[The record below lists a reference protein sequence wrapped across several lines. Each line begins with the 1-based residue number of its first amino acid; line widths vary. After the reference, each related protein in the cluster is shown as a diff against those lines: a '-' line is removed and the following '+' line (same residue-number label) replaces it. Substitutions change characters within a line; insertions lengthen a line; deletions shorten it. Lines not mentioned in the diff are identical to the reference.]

1 MKTLLSRQIT
11 LRILLFIAV
20 VSVSVYFL
28 PRTGEN
34 HYTFEEGRPWS
45 YALLTA
51 PFDIPIHLD
60 SMSAARVKD
69 SIDRN
74 FEPVFTRD
82 LTAEKTI
89 ISDYT
94 TRLNA
99 ATDLNITP
107 AQRNQII
114 KEIRKVYEN
123 GIVDRETYAKI
134 SSGQLPAVRFIHDN
148 VAISLPT
155 SNYLSA
161 FRAYEHLDSVLK
173 DRDVRQAISATQ
185 LSQTL
190 HPNILVDSVTS
201 RRLLDEAYQKAMA
214 PVGVIQ
220 QGERIIDKGDIV
232 TSRLATVLRTYEQ
245 IANERGS
252 GTISQHYYP
261 LAGQILYMLIL
272 YAALYGYLYI
282 FRRDYFEDDRTVT
295 FVMSLIGIFTL
306 FAFAMDAG
314 FHMGFYLTPFTMVPI
329 LVLIFLDSR
338 TAYFCHIIQV
348 LICAIVSSF
357 ALEFVFI
364 QFIAGVV
371 AIDSLKDLSRRSQLI
386 RTAAL
391 IFLAY
396 TLSYIAIEIMQSGSL
411 AKSEGRVFGCFAIN
425 AILISFS
432 YVLMF
437 LLERIYGFT
446 SRVTLVELSDINN
459 PLLRELSEECPGTFN
474 HSMAVSNLASAAAAK
489 IGANVQLVRTGA
501 LYHDIGKIKNPAFYT
516 ENQHGVNPH
525 DALDPIQSARIV
537 TGHVSEGLA
546 LAEKAKLP
554 KMIRRFITEHHGAGK
569 ARYFY
574 TTYCN
579 AHPDEAVDPAMFSYP
594 GPNPQSKETSL
605 IMMADSV
612 EAASRSMTDHSPEAI
627 SALVNK
633 IIDSQIAEGLHNE
646 SPISFRDV
654 RTIKDVFAQRLR
666 TMYHSRISYPEM
678 KKSPAASA
686 QAPAVLPPAE
696 DSSEGAKDESTKEST
711 KV

>member
-1 MKTLLSRQIT
+1 MKSMPSRQLS

-20 VSVSVYFL
+20 VSVTVYFL
-28 PRTGEN
+28 PRSAEN

-60 SMSAARVKD
+60 SLSAAKVKD
-69 SIDRN
+69 SIDTH

-99 ATDLNITP
+99 TKDLDITP

-123 GIVDRETYAKI
+123 GIVDRDTYAKI
-134 SSGQLPAVRFIHDN
+134 SSGKLPTVRFIHDN
-148 VAISLPT
+148 VAISIPT
-155 SNYLSA
+155 ANYLSA

-173 DRDVRQAISATQ
+173 DPNVRQAISATK
-185 LSQTL
+185 LSQVL
-190 HPNILVDSVTS
+190 HPNILVDTVTS
-201 RRLLDEAYQKAMA
+201 RRLLNESYQKAMA

-232 TSRLATVLRTYEQ
+232 TSRLATVLHTYEK
-245 IANERGS
+245 IANERGNS
-252 GTISQHYYP
+252 AISQHYYP
-261 LAGQILYMLIL
+261 IAGQTLYMLIL
-272 YAALYGYLYI
+272 YGMLFAYLYI
-282 FRRDYFEDDRTVT
+282 FRRDYFEDDRTVVFIVT
-295 FVMSLIGIFTL
+295 LIGLFTL
-306 FAFAMDAG
+306 FAFAMQAG
-314 FHMGFYLTPFTMVPI
+314 FSTGFYITPFTIVPI

-338 TAYFCHIIQV
+338 TAYFCHVILV
-348 LICAIVSSF
+348 LICSIVASF
-357 ALEFVFI
+357 ALEFIFM

-396 TLSYIAIEIMQSGSL
+396 TLSYVAIEVMQAGSL
-411 AKSEGRVFGCFAIN
+411 ARTEGRIFGCFAIN

-437 LLERIYGFT
+437 LLERVYGFT

-474 HSMAVSNLASAAAAK
+474 HSMAVSNLASAAASR

-537 TGHVSEGLA
+537 TGHVNEGLA

-554 KMIRRFITEHHGAGK
+554 KVIRNFISEHHGAGK

-579 AHPDEAVDPAMFSYP
+579 AHPDEEVDPANFTYP

-605 IMMADSV
+605 LMMADSV

-654 RTIKDVFAQRLR
+654 STIKEVFAQRLR
-666 TMYHSRISYPEM
+666 TMYHSRISYPEL
-678 KKSPAASA
+678 KKPESAS
-686 QAPAVLPPAE
+686 
-696 DSSEGAKDESTKEST
+696 
-711 KV
+711 

>member
-1 MKTLLSRQIT
+1 MPSRQLS
-11 LRILLFIAV
+11 LRILLFLIV
-20 VSVSVYFL
+20 VSVTVYFL
-28 PRTGEN
+28 PRSAEN

-60 SMSAARVKD
+60 SLSAAKVKD
-69 SIDRN
+69 SIDAN

-99 ATDLNITP
+99 TNDLDITP

-123 GIVDRETYAKI
+123 GIVDRDTYAKI
-134 SSGQLPAVRFIHDN
+134 SSGKLPTVRFIHDN
-148 VAISLPT
+148 VAISIPT
-155 SNYLSA
+155 ANYLSA
-161 FRAYEHLDSVLK
+161 FRAYEHLDSVL
-173 DRDVRQAISATQ
+173 RDPNVRKAISATK
-185 LSQTL
+185 LSQEL
-190 HPNILVDSVTS
+190 HPNILVDTVTS
-201 RRLLDEAYQKAMA
+201 QRLLNEAYQKAMA

-232 TSRLATVLRTYEQ
+232 TSRLATVLHTYEK
-245 IANERGS
+245 IANERGNS
-252 GTISQHYYP
+252 AISQHYYP
-261 LAGQILYMLIL
+261 MAGQILYMLIL
-272 YAALYGYLYI
+272 YGMLFAYLYI
-282 FRRDYFEDDRTVT
+282 FRRDYFEDDRTVVFIVT
-295 FVMSLIGIFTL
+295 LIGLFTL
-306 FAFAMDAG
+306 FAFAMQAG
-314 FHMGFYLTPFTMVPI
+314 FSTGFYITPFTIVPI

-338 TAYFCHIIQV
+338 TAYFCHVILV
-348 LICAIVSSF
+348 LICAIVASF
-357 ALEFVFI
+357 ALEFIFM

-396 TLSYIAIEIMQSGSL
+396 TLSYIAVEVMQAGSL
-411 AKSEGRVFGCFAIN
+411 ARTEGRVFGCFAIN

-474 HSMAVSNLASAAAAK
+474 HSMAVSNLASAAASR

-537 TGHVSEGLA
+537 TGHVNEGLA

-554 KMIRRFITEHHGAGK
+554 TVIRRFISEHHGAGK

-579 AHPDEAVDPAMFSYP
+579 AHPDEEVDPANFTYP

-605 IMMADSV
+605 LMMADSV
-612 EAASRSMTDHSPEAI
+612 EAASRSMTSHSPEAI

-654 RTIKDVFAQRLR
+654 STIKEVFAQRLR
-666 TMYHSRISYPEM
+666 TMYHSRISYPEL
-678 KKSPAASA
+678 KKPETAS
-686 QAPAVLPPAE
+686 
-696 DSSEGAKDESTKEST
+696 
-711 KV
+711 

>member
-1 MKTLLSRQIT
+1 
-11 LRILLFIAV
+11 
-20 VSVSVYFL
+20 
-28 PRTGEN
+28 
-34 HYTFEEGRPWS
+34 
-45 YALLTA
+45 
-51 PFDIPIHLD
+51 
-60 SMSAARVKD
+60 
-69 SIDRN
+69 
-74 FEPVFTRD
+74 
-82 LTAEKTI
+82 
-89 ISDYT
+89 
-94 TRLNA
+94 
-99 ATDLNITP
+99 
-107 AQRNQII
+107 
-114 KEIRKVYEN
+114 
-123 GIVDRETYAKI
+123 
-134 SSGQLPAVRFIHDN
+134 
-148 VAISLPT
+148 
-155 SNYLSA
+155 LSA
-161 FRAYEHLDSVLK
+161 FRAYEHLDSVL
-173 DRDVRQAISATQ
+173 RDPNVRKAISATK
-185 LSQTL
+185 LSQEL
-190 HPNILVDSVTS
+190 HPNILVDTVTS
-201 RRLLDEAYQKAMA
+201 QRLLNEAYQKAMA

-232 TSRLATVLRTYEQ
+232 TSRLATVLHTYEK
-245 IANERGS
+245 IANERGNS
-252 GTISQHYYP
+252 AISQHYYP
-261 LAGQILYMLIL
+261 MAGQILYMLIL
-272 YAALYGYLYI
+272 YGMLFAYLYI
-282 FRRDYFEDDRTVT
+282 FRRDYFEDDRTVVFIVT
-295 FVMSLIGIFTL
+295 LIGLFTL
-306 FAFAMDAG
+306 FAFAMQAG
-314 FHMGFYLTPFTMVPI
+314 FSTGFYITPFTIVPI

-338 TAYFCHIIQV
+338 TAYFCHVILV
-348 LICAIVSSF
+348 LICAIVASF
-357 ALEFVFI
+357 ALEFIFM

-396 TLSYIAIEIMQSGSL
+396 TLSYIAVEVMQAGSL
-411 AKSEGRVFGCFAIN
+411 ARTEGRVFGCFAIN

-474 HSMAVSNLASAAAAK
+474 HSMAVSNLASAAASR

-537 TGHVSEGLA
+537 TGHVNEGLA

-554 KMIRRFITEHHGAGK
+554 SVIRRFISEHHGAGK

-579 AHPDEAVDPAMFSYP
+579 AHPDEEVDPANFTYP

-605 IMMADSV
+605 LMMADSV
-612 EAASRSMTDHSPEAI
+612 EAASRSMTSHSPEAI

-654 RTIKDVFAQRLR
+654 STIKEVFAQRLR
-666 TMYHSRISYPEM
+666 TMYHSRISYPEL
-678 KKSPAASA
+678 KKPETAS
-686 QAPAVLPPAE
+686 
-696 DSSEGAKDESTKEST
+696 
-711 KV
+711 

>member
-1 MKTLLSRQIT
+1 MPSRQLS

-20 VSVSVYFL
+20 VSVTVYFL
-28 PRTGEN
+28 PRSAEN

-60 SMSAARVKD
+60 SLSAAKVKD
-69 SIDRN
+69 SIDTH

-99 ATDLNITP
+99 TKDLDITP

-123 GIVDRETYAKI
+123 GIVDRDTYAKI
-134 SSGQLPAVRFIHDN
+134 SSGKLPTVRFIHDN
-148 VAISLPT
+148 VAISIPT
-155 SNYLSA
+155 ANYLSA

-173 DRDVRQAISATQ
+173 DPNVRQAISATK
-185 LSQTL
+185 LSQVL
-190 HPNILVDSVTS
+190 HPNILVDTVTS
-201 RRLLDEAYQKAMA
+201 RRLLNESYQKAMA

-232 TSRLATVLRTYEQ
+232 TSRLATVLHTYEK
-245 IANERGS
+245 IANERGNS
-252 GTISQHYYP
+252 AISQHYYP
-261 LAGQILYMLIL
+261 IAGQTLYMLIL
-272 YAALYGYLYI
+272 YGMLFAYLYI
-282 FRRDYFEDDRTVT
+282 FRRDYFEDDRTVVFIVT
-295 FVMSLIGIFTL
+295 LIGLFTL
-306 FAFAMDAG
+306 FAFAMQAG
-314 FHMGFYLTPFTMVPI
+314 FSTGFYITPFTIVPI

-338 TAYFCHIIQV
+338 TAYFCHVILV
-348 LICAIVSSF
+348 LICSIVASF
-357 ALEFVFI
+357 ALEFIFM

-396 TLSYIAIEIMQSGSL
+396 TLSYVAIEVMQAGSL
-411 AKSEGRVFGCFAIN
+411 ARTEGRIFGCFAIN

-437 LLERIYGFT
+437 LLERVYGFT

-474 HSMAVSNLASAAAAK
+474 HSMAVSNLASAAASR

-537 TGHVSEGLA
+537 TGHVNEGLA

-554 KMIRRFITEHHGAGK
+554 KVIRNFISEHHGAGK

-579 AHPDEAVDPAMFSYP
+579 AHPDEEVDPANFTYP

-605 IMMADSV
+605 LMMADSV

-654 RTIKDVFAQRLR
+654 STIKEVFAQRLR
-666 TMYHSRISYPEM
+666 TMYHSRISYPEL
-678 KKSPAASA
+678 KKPESAS
-686 QAPAVLPPAE
+686 
-696 DSSEGAKDESTKEST
+696 
-711 KV
+711 

>member
-1 MKTLLSRQIT
+1 MPSRQLS

-20 VSVSVYFL
+20 VSVTVYFL
-28 PRTGEN
+28 PRSAEN

-60 SMSAARVKD
+60 SLSAAKVKD
-69 SIDRN
+69 SIDTH

-99 ATDLNITP
+99 TKDLDITP

-123 GIVDRETYAKI
+123 GIVDRDTYAKI
-134 SSGQLPAVRFIHDN
+134 SSGKLPTVRFIHDN
-148 VAISLPT
+148 VAISIPT
-155 SNYLSA
+155 ANYLSA

-173 DRDVRQAISATQ
+173 DPNVRQAISATK
-185 LSQTL
+185 LSQVL
-190 HPNILVDSVTS
+190 HPNILVDTVTS
-201 RRLLDEAYQKAMA
+201 RRLLNESYQKAMA

-232 TSRLATVLRTYEQ
+232 TSRLATVLHTYEK
-245 IANERGS
+245 IANERGNS
-252 GTISQHYYP
+252 AISQHYYP
-261 LAGQILYMLIL
+261 IAGQTLYMLIL
-272 YAALYGYLYI
+272 YGMLFAYLYI
-282 FRRDYFEDDRTVT
+282 FRRDYFEDDRTVVFIIT
-295 FVMSLIGIFTL
+295 LIGLFTL
-306 FAFAMDAG
+306 FAFAMQAG
-314 FHMGFYLTPFTMVPI
+314 FSTGFYITPFTIVPI

-338 TAYFCHIIQV
+338 TAYFCHVILV
-348 LICAIVSSF
+348 LICSIVASF
-357 ALEFVFI
+357 ALEFIFM

-396 TLSYIAIEIMQSGSL
+396 TLSYVAIEVMQAGSL
-411 AKSEGRVFGCFAIN
+411 ARTEGRIFGCFAIN

-437 LLERIYGFT
+437 LLERVYGFT

-474 HSMAVSNLASAAAAK
+474 HSMAVSNLASAAASR

-537 TGHVSEGLA
+537 TGHVNEGLA

-554 KMIRRFITEHHGAGK
+554 KVIRNFISEHHGAGK

-579 AHPDEAVDPAMFSYP
+579 AHPDEEVDPANFTYP

-605 IMMADSV
+605 LMMADSV

-654 RTIKDVFAQRLR
+654 STIKEMFAQRLR
-666 TMYHSRISYPEM
+666 TMYHSRISYPEL
-678 KKSPAASA
+678 KKPESAS
-686 QAPAVLPPAE
+686 
-696 DSSEGAKDESTKEST
+696 
-711 KV
+711 

>member
-1 MKTLLSRQIT
+1 MPSRQLS
-11 LRILLFIAV
+11 LRILLFLIV
-20 VSVSVYFL
+20 VSVTVYFL
-28 PRTGEN
+28 PRSAEN

-60 SMSAARVKD
+60 SLSAAKVKD
-69 SIDRN
+69 SIDAS

-99 ATDLNITP
+99 TNDLDITP

-123 GIVDRETYAKI
+123 GIVDRDTYAKI
-134 SSGQLPAVRFIHDN
+134 SSGKLPTVRFIHDN
-148 VAISLPT
+148 VAISIPT
-155 SNYLSA
+155 ANYLSA
-161 FRAYEHLDSVLK
+161 FRAYEHLDSVL
-173 DRDVRQAISATQ
+173 RDPNVRKAISATK
-185 LSQTL
+185 LSQEL
-190 HPNILVDSVTS
+190 HPNILVDTVTS
-201 RRLLDEAYQKAMA
+201 QRLLNEAYQKAMA

-232 TSRLATVLRTYEQ
+232 TSRLATVLHTYEK
-245 IANERGS
+245 IANERGNS
-252 GTISQHYYP
+252 AISQHYYP
-261 LAGQILYMLIL
+261 MAGQILYMLIL
-272 YAALYGYLYI
+272 YGMLFAYLYI
-282 FRRDYFEDDRTVT
+282 FRRDYFEDDRTVVFIVT
-295 FVMSLIGIFTL
+295 LIGLFTL
-306 FAFAMDAG
+306 FAFAMQAG
-314 FHMGFYLTPFTMVPI
+314 FSTGFYITPFTIVPI

-338 TAYFCHIIQV
+338 TAYFCHVILV
-348 LICAIVSSF
+348 LICAIVASF
-357 ALEFVFI
+357 ALEFIFM

-396 TLSYIAIEIMQSGSL
+396 TLSYIAVEVMQAGSL
-411 AKSEGRVFGCFAIN
+411 ARTEGRVFGCFAIN

-474 HSMAVSNLASAAAAK
+474 HSMAVSNLASAAASR

-537 TGHVSEGLA
+537 TGHVNEGLA

-554 KMIRRFITEHHGAGK
+554 SVIRRFISEHHGAGK

-579 AHPDEAVDPAMFSYP
+579 AHPDEEVDPANFTYP

-605 IMMADSV
+605 LMMADSV
-612 EAASRSMTDHSPEAI
+612 EAASRSMTSHSPEAI

-654 RTIKDVFAQRLR
+654 STIKEVFAQRLR
-666 TMYHSRISYPEM
+666 TMYHSRISYPEL
-678 KKSPAASA
+678 KKPETAS
-686 QAPAVLPPAE
+686 
-696 DSSEGAKDESTKEST
+696 
-711 KV
+711 

>member
-1 MKTLLSRQIT
+1 MKSMPSRQLS

-20 VSVSVYFL
+20 VSVTVYFL
-28 PRTGEN
+28 PRSAEN

-60 SMSAARVKD
+60 SLSAAKVKD
-69 SIDRN
+69 SIDTH

-99 ATDLNITP
+99 TKDLDITP

-123 GIVDRETYAKI
+123 GIVDRDTYAKI
-134 SSGQLPAVRFIHDN
+134 SSGKLPTVRFIHDN
-148 VAISLPT
+148 VAISIPT
-155 SNYLSA
+155 ANYLSA

-173 DRDVRQAISATQ
+173 DPNVRQAISATK
-185 LSQTL
+185 LSQVL
-190 HPNILVDSVTS
+190 HPNILVDTVTS
-201 RRLLDEAYQKAMA
+201 RRLLNESYQKAMA

-232 TSRLATVLRTYEQ
+232 TSRLATVLHTYEK
-245 IANERGS
+245 IANERGNS
-252 GTISQHYYP
+252 AISQHYYP
-261 LAGQILYMLIL
+261 IAGQTLYMLIL
-272 YAALYGYLYI
+272 YGMLFAYLYI
-282 FRRDYFEDDRTVT
+282 FRRDYFEDDRTVVFIVT
-295 FVMSLIGIFTL
+295 LIGLFTL
-306 FAFAMDAG
+306 FAFAMQAG
-314 FHMGFYLTPFTMVPI
+314 FSTGFYITPFTIVPI

-338 TAYFCHIIQV
+338 TAYFCHVILV
-348 LICAIVSSF
+348 LICSIVASF
-357 ALEFVFI
+357 ALEFIFM

-396 TLSYIAIEIMQSGSL
+396 TLSYVAIEVMQAGSL
-411 AKSEGRVFGCFAIN
+411 ARTEGRIFGCFAIN

-437 LLERIYGFT
+437 LLERVYGFT

-474 HSMAVSNLASAAAAK
+474 HSMAVSNLASAAASR

-537 TGHVSEGLA
+537 TGHVNEGLA

-554 KMIRRFITEHHGAGK
+554 KVIRNFISEHHGAGK

-579 AHPDEAVDPAMFSYP
+579 AHPDEDVDPANFTYP

-605 IMMADSV
+605 LMMADSV

-654 RTIKDVFAQRLR
+654 STIKEVFAQRLR
-666 TMYHSRISYPEM
+666 TMYHSRISYPEL
-678 KKSPAASA
+678 KKPESAS
-686 QAPAVLPPAE
+686 
-696 DSSEGAKDESTKEST
+696 
-711 KV
+711 

>member
-1 MKTLLSRQIT
+1 MKSMPSRQLS

-20 VSVSVYFL
+20 VSVTVYFL
-28 PRTGEN
+28 PRSAEN

-60 SMSAARVKD
+60 SLSAAKVKD
-69 SIDRN
+69 SIDTH

-99 ATDLNITP
+99 TKDLDITP

-123 GIVDRETYAKI
+123 GIVDRDTYAKI
-134 SSGQLPAVRFIHDN
+134 SSGKLPTVRFIHDN
-148 VAISLPT
+148 VAISIPT
-155 SNYLSA
+155 ANYLSA

-173 DRDVRQAISATQ
+173 DPNVRQAISATK
-185 LSQTL
+185 LSQVL
-190 HPNILVDSVTS
+190 HPNILVDTVTS
-201 RRLLDEAYQKAMA
+201 RRLLNESYQKAMA

-232 TSRLATVLRTYEQ
+232 TSRLATVLHTYEK
-245 IANERGS
+245 IANERGNS
-252 GTISQHYYP
+252 AISQHYYP
-261 LAGQILYMLIL
+261 IAGQTLYMLIL
-272 YAALYGYLYI
+272 YGMLFAYLYI
-282 FRRDYFEDDRTVT
+282 FRRDYFEDDRTVVFIIT
-295 FVMSLIGIFTL
+295 LIGLFTL
-306 FAFAMDAG
+306 FAFAMQAG
-314 FHMGFYLTPFTMVPI
+314 FSTGFYITPFTIVPI

-338 TAYFCHIIQV
+338 TAYFCHVILV
-348 LICAIVSSF
+348 LICSIVASF
-357 ALEFVFI
+357 ALEFIFM

-396 TLSYIAIEIMQSGSL
+396 TLSYVAIEVMQAGSL
-411 AKSEGRVFGCFAIN
+411 ARTEGRIFGCFAIN

-437 LLERIYGFT
+437 LLERVYGFT

-474 HSMAVSNLASAAAAK
+474 HSMAVSNLASAAASR

-537 TGHVSEGLA
+537 TGHVNEGLA

-554 KMIRRFITEHHGAGK
+554 KVIRNFISEHHGAGK

-579 AHPDEAVDPAMFSYP
+579 AHPDEEVDPANFTYP

-605 IMMADSV
+605 LMMADSV

-627 SALVNK
+627 SALINK

-654 RTIKDVFAQRLR
+654 STIKEVFAQRLR
-666 TMYHSRISYPEM
+666 TMYHSRISYPEL
-678 KKSPAASA
+678 KKPESAS
-686 QAPAVLPPAE
+686 
-696 DSSEGAKDESTKEST
+696 
-711 KV
+711 

>member
-1 MKTLLSRQIT
+1 MPSRQLS

-20 VSVSVYFL
+20 VSVTVYFL
-28 PRTGEN
+28 PRSAEN

-60 SMSAARVKD
+60 SLSAAKVKD
-69 SIDRN
+69 SIDTH

-99 ATDLNITP
+99 TKDLDITP

-114 KEIRKVYEN
+114 KEMRKVYEN
-123 GIVDRETYAKI
+123 GIVDRDTYAKI
-134 SSGQLPAVRFIHDN
+134 SSGKLPTVRFIHDN
-148 VAISLPT
+148 VAISIPT
-155 SNYLSA
+155 ANYLSA

-173 DRDVRQAISATQ
+173 DPNVRQAISATK
-185 LSQTL
+185 LSQVL
-190 HPNILVDSVTS
+190 HPNILVDTVTS
-201 RRLLDEAYQKAMA
+201 RRLLNESYQKAMA

-232 TSRLATVLRTYEQ
+232 TSRLATVLHTYEK
-245 IANERGS
+245 IANERGNS
-252 GTISQHYYP
+252 AISQHYYP
-261 LAGQILYMLIL
+261 IAGQTLYMLIL
-272 YAALYGYLYI
+272 YGMLFAYLYI
-282 FRRDYFEDDRTVT
+282 FRRDYFEDDRTVVFIIT
-295 FVMSLIGIFTL
+295 LIGLFTL
-306 FAFAMDAG
+306 FAFAMQAG
-314 FHMGFYLTPFTMVPI
+314 FSTGFYITPFTIVPI

-338 TAYFCHIIQV
+338 TAYFCHVILV
-348 LICAIVSSF
+348 LICSIVASF
-357 ALEFVFI
+357 ALEFIFM

-396 TLSYIAIEIMQSGSL
+396 TLSYVAIEVMQAGSL
-411 AKSEGRVFGCFAIN
+411 ARTEGRIFGCFAIN

-437 LLERIYGFT
+437 LLERVYGFT

-474 HSMAVSNLASAAAAK
+474 HSMAVSNLASAAASR

-537 TGHVSEGLA
+537 TGHVNEGLA

-554 KMIRRFITEHHGAGK
+554 KVIRNFISEHHGAGK

-579 AHPDEAVDPAMFSYP
+579 AHPDEEVDPANFTYP

-605 IMMADSV
+605 LMMADSV

-654 RTIKDVFAQRLR
+654 STIKEVFAQRLR
-666 TMYHSRISYPEM
+666 TMYHSRISYPEL
-678 KKSPAASA
+678 KKPESAS
-686 QAPAVLPPAE
+686 
-696 DSSEGAKDESTKEST
+696 
-711 KV
+711 

>member
-1 MKTLLSRQIT
+1 MPSRQLS
-11 LRILLFIAV
+11 LRILLFLIV
-20 VSVSVYFL
+20 VSVTVYFL
-28 PRTGEN
+28 PRSAEN

-60 SMSAARVKD
+60 SLSAAKVKD
-69 SIDRN
+69 SIDAN

-99 ATDLNITP
+99 TNDLDITP

-123 GIVDRETYAKI
+123 GIVDRDTYAKI
-134 SSGQLPAVRFIHDN
+134 SSGKLPTVRFIHDN
-148 VAISLPT
+148 VAISIPT
-155 SNYLSA
+155 ANYLSA
-161 FRAYEHLDSVLK
+161 FRAYEHLDSVL
-173 DRDVRQAISATQ
+173 RDPNVRKAISATK
-185 LSQTL
+185 LSQEL
-190 HPNILVDSVTS
+190 HPNILVDTVTS
-201 RRLLDEAYQKAMA
+201 QRLLNEAYQKAMA

-232 TSRLATVLRTYEQ
+232 TSRLATVLHTYEK
-245 IANERGS
+245 IANERGNS
-252 GTISQHYYP
+252 AISQHYYP
-261 LAGQILYMLIL
+261 MAGQILYMLIL
-272 YAALYGYLYI
+272 YGMLFAYLYI
-282 FRRDYFEDDRTVT
+282 FRRDYFEDDRTVVFIVT
-295 FVMSLIGIFTL
+295 LIGLFTL
-306 FAFAMDAG
+306 FAFAMQAG
-314 FHMGFYLTPFTMVPI
+314 FSTGFYITPFTIVPI

-338 TAYFCHIIQV
+338 TAYFCHVILV
-348 LICAIVSSF
+348 LICAIVASF
-357 ALEFVFI
+357 ALEFIFM

-396 TLSYIAIEIMQSGSL
+396 TLSYIAVEVMQAGSL
-411 AKSEGRVFGCFAIN
+411 ARTEGRVFGCFAIN

-474 HSMAVSNLASAAAAK
+474 HSMAVSNLASAAASR

-537 TGHVSEGLA
+537 TGHVNEGLA

-554 KMIRRFITEHHGAGK
+554 TVIRRFISEHHGAGK

-579 AHPDEAVDPAMFSYP
+579 AHPDEEVDPANFTYH

-605 IMMADSV
+605 LMMADSV
-612 EAASRSMTDHSPEAI
+612 EAASRSMTSHSPEAI

-654 RTIKDVFAQRLR
+654 STIKEVFAQRLR
-666 TMYHSRISYPEM
+666 TMYHSRISYPEL
-678 KKSPAASA
+678 KKPETAS
-686 QAPAVLPPAE
+686 
-696 DSSEGAKDESTKEST
+696 
-711 KV
+711 

>member
-1 MKTLLSRQIT
+1 MPSRQLS

-20 VSVSVYFL
+20 VSVTVYFL
-28 PRTGEN
+28 PRSAEN

-60 SMSAARVKD
+60 SLSAAKVKD
-69 SIDRN
+69 SIDTH

-99 ATDLNITP
+99 TKDLDITP

-123 GIVDRETYAKI
+123 GIVDRDTYAKI
-134 SSGQLPAVRFIHDN
+134 SSGKLPTVRFIHDN
-148 VAISLPT
+148 VAISIPT
-155 SNYLSA
+155 ANYLSA

-173 DRDVRQAISATQ
+173 DPNVRQAISATK
-185 LSQTL
+185 LSQVL
-190 HPNILVDSVTS
+190 HPNILVDTVTS
-201 RRLLDEAYQKAMA
+201 RRLLNESYQKAMA

-232 TSRLATVLRTYEQ
+232 TSRLATVLHTYEK
-245 IANERGS
+245 IANERGNS
-252 GTISQHYYP
+252 AISQHYYP
-261 LAGQILYMLIL
+261 IAGQTLYMLIL
-272 YAALYGYLYI
+272 YGMLFAYLYI
-282 FRRDYFEDDRTVT
+282 FRRDYFEDDRTVVFIIT
-295 FVMSLIGIFTL
+295 LIGLFTF
-306 FAFAMDAG
+306 FAFAMQAG
-314 FHMGFYLTPFTMVPI
+314 FSTGFYITPFTIVPI

-338 TAYFCHIIQV
+338 TAYFCHVILV
-348 LICAIVSSF
+348 LICSIVASF
-357 ALEFVFI
+357 ALEFIFM

-396 TLSYIAIEIMQSGSL
+396 TLSYVAIEVMQAGSL
-411 AKSEGRVFGCFAIN
+411 ARTEGRIFGCFAIN

-437 LLERIYGFT
+437 LLERVYGFT

-474 HSMAVSNLASAAAAK
+474 HSMAVSNLASAAASR

-537 TGHVSEGLA
+537 TGHVNEGLA

-554 KMIRRFITEHHGAGK
+554 KVIRNFISEHHGAGK

-579 AHPDEAVDPAMFSYP
+579 AHPDEEVDPANFTYP

-605 IMMADSV
+605 LMMADSV

-627 SALVNK
+627 SALINK

-654 RTIKDVFAQRLR
+654 STIKEVFAQRLR
-666 TMYHSRISYPEM
+666 TMYHSRISYPEL
-678 KKSPAASA
+678 KKPESAS
-686 QAPAVLPPAE
+686 
-696 DSSEGAKDESTKEST
+696 
-711 KV
+711 

>member
-1 MKTLLSRQIT
+1 MKSMPSRQLS

-20 VSVSVYFL
+20 VSVTVYFL
-28 PRTGEN
+28 PRSAEN

-60 SMSAARVKD
+60 SLSAAKVKD
-69 SIDRN
+69 SIDTH

-99 ATDLNITP
+99 TKDLDITP

-114 KEIRKVYEN
+114 KEMRKVYEN
-123 GIVDRETYAKI
+123 GIVDRDTYAKI
-134 SSGQLPAVRFIHDN
+134 SSGKLPTVRFIHDN
-148 VAISLPT
+148 VAISIPT
-155 SNYLSA
+155 ANYLSA

-173 DRDVRQAISATQ
+173 DPNVRQAISATK
-185 LSQTL
+185 LSQVL
-190 HPNILVDSVTS
+190 HPNILVDTVTS
-201 RRLLDEAYQKAMA
+201 RRLLNESYQKAMA

-232 TSRLATVLRTYEQ
+232 TSRLATVLHTYEK
-245 IANERGS
+245 IANERGNS
-252 GTISQHYYP
+252 AISQHYYP
-261 LAGQILYMLIL
+261 IAGQTLYMLIL
-272 YAALYGYLYI
+272 YGMLFAYLYI
-282 FRRDYFEDDRTVT
+282 FRRDYFEDDRTVVFIIT
-295 FVMSLIGIFTL
+295 LIGLFTL
-306 FAFAMDAG
+306 FAFAMQAG
-314 FHMGFYLTPFTMVPI
+314 FSTGFYITPFTIVPI

-338 TAYFCHIIQV
+338 TAYFCHVILV
-348 LICAIVSSF
+348 LICSIVASF
-357 ALEFVFI
+357 ALEFIFM

-396 TLSYIAIEIMQSGSL
+396 TLSYVAIEVMQAGSL
-411 AKSEGRVFGCFAIN
+411 ARTEGRIFGCFAIN

-437 LLERIYGFT
+437 LLERVYGFT

-474 HSMAVSNLASAAAAK
+474 HSMAVSNLASAAASR

-537 TGHVSEGLA
+537 TGHVNEGLA

-554 KMIRRFITEHHGAGK
+554 KVIRNFISEHHGAGK

-579 AHPDEAVDPAMFSYP
+579 AHPDEEVDPANFTYP

-605 IMMADSV
+605 LMMADSV

-627 SALVNK
+627 SALINK

-654 RTIKDVFAQRLR
+654 STIKEVFAQRLR
-666 TMYHSRISYPEM
+666 TMYHSRISYPEL
-678 KKSPAASA
+678 KKPESAS
-686 QAPAVLPPAE
+686 
-696 DSSEGAKDESTKEST
+696 
-711 KV
+711 

>member
-1 MKTLLSRQIT
+1 MPSRQLS

-20 VSVSVYFL
+20 VSVTVYFL
-28 PRTGEN
+28 PRSAEN

-60 SMSAARVKD
+60 SLSAAKVKD
-69 SIDRN
+69 SIDTH

-99 ATDLNITP
+99 TKDLDITP

-123 GIVDRETYAKI
+123 GIVDRDTYAKI
-134 SSGQLPAVRFIHDN
+134 SSGKLPTVRFIHDN
-148 VAISLPT
+148 VAISIPT
-155 SNYLSA
+155 ANYLSA

-173 DRDVRQAISATQ
+173 DPNVRQAISATK
-185 LSQTL
+185 LSQVL
-190 HPNILVDSVTS
+190 HPNILVDTVTS
-201 RRLLDEAYQKAMA
+201 RRLLNESYQKAMA

-232 TSRLATVLRTYEQ
+232 TSRLATVLHTYEK
-245 IANERGS
+245 IANERGNS
-252 GTISQHYYP
+252 AISQHYYP
-261 LAGQILYMLIL
+261 IAGQTLYMLIL
-272 YAALYGYLYI
+272 YGMLFAYLYI
-282 FRRDYFEDDRTVT
+282 FRRDYFEDDRTVVFIIT
-295 FVMSLIGIFTL
+295 LIGLFTL
-306 FAFAMDAG
+306 FAFAMQAG
-314 FHMGFYLTPFTMVPI
+314 FSTGFYITPFTIVPI
-329 LVLIFLDSR
+329 LVLIFFDSR
-338 TAYFCHIIQV
+338 TAYFCHVILV
-348 LICAIVSSF
+348 LICSIVASF
-357 ALEFVFI
+357 ALEFIFM

-396 TLSYIAIEIMQSGSL
+396 TLSYVAIEVMQAGSL
-411 AKSEGRVFGCFAIN
+411 ARTEGRIFGCFAIN

-437 LLERIYGFT
+437 LLERVYGFT

-474 HSMAVSNLASAAAAK
+474 HSMAVSNLASAAASR

-537 TGHVSEGLA
+537 TGHVNEGLA

-554 KMIRRFITEHHGAGK
+554 KVIRNFISEHHGAGK

-579 AHPDEAVDPAMFSYP
+579 AHPDEEVDPANFTYP

-605 IMMADSV
+605 LMMADSV

-627 SALVNK
+627 SALINK

-654 RTIKDVFAQRLR
+654 STIKEVFAQRLR
-666 TMYHSRISYPEM
+666 TMYHSRISYPEL
-678 KKSPAASA
+678 KKPESAS
-686 QAPAVLPPAE
+686 
-696 DSSEGAKDESTKEST
+696 
-711 KV
+711 

>member
-1 MKTLLSRQIT
+1 MKSMPSRQLS

-20 VSVSVYFL
+20 VSVTVYFL
-28 PRTGEN
+28 PRSAEN

-60 SMSAARVKD
+60 SLSAAKVKD
-69 SIDRN
+69 SIDTH
-74 FEPVFTRD
+74 FEPVFTRN

-99 ATDLNITP
+99 TKDLDITP

-123 GIVDRETYAKI
+123 GIVDRDTYAKI
-134 SSGQLPAVRFIHDN
+134 SSGKLPTVRFIHDN
-148 VAISLPT
+148 VAISIPT
-155 SNYLSA
+155 ANYLSA

-173 DRDVRQAISATQ
+173 DPNVRQAISATK
-185 LSQTL
+185 LSQVL
-190 HPNILVDSVTS
+190 HPNILVDTVTS
-201 RRLLDEAYQKAMA
+201 RRLLNESYQKAMA

-232 TSRLATVLRTYEQ
+232 TSRLATVLHTYEK
-245 IANERGS
+245 IANERGNS
-252 GTISQHYYP
+252 AISQHYYP
-261 LAGQILYMLIL
+261 IAGQTLYMLIL
-272 YAALYGYLYI
+272 YGMLFAYLYI
-282 FRRDYFEDDRTVT
+282 FRRDYFEDDRTVVFIIT
-295 FVMSLIGIFTL
+295 LIGLFTL
-306 FAFAMDAG
+306 FAFAMQAG
-314 FHMGFYLTPFTMVPI
+314 FSTGFYITPFTIVPI

-338 TAYFCHIIQV
+338 TAYFCHVILV
-348 LICAIVSSF
+348 LICSIVASF
-357 ALEFVFI
+357 ALEFIFM

-396 TLSYIAIEIMQSGSL
+396 TLSYVAIEVMQAGSL
-411 AKSEGRVFGCFAIN
+411 ARTEGRIFGCFAIN

-437 LLERIYGFT
+437 LLERVYGFT

-474 HSMAVSNLASAAAAK
+474 HSMAVSNLASAAASR

-537 TGHVSEGLA
+537 TGHVNEGLA

-554 KMIRRFITEHHGAGK
+554 KVIRNFISEHHGAGK

-579 AHPDEAVDPAMFSYP
+579 AHPDEEVDPANFTYP

-605 IMMADSV
+605 LMMADSV

-654 RTIKDVFAQRLR
+654 STIKEVFAQRLR
-666 TMYHSRISYPEM
+666 TMYHSRISYPEL
-678 KKSPAASA
+678 KKPESAS
-686 QAPAVLPPAE
+686 
-696 DSSEGAKDESTKEST
+696 
-711 KV
+711 

>member
-1 MKTLLSRQIT
+1 MKSMPSRQLS

-20 VSVSVYFL
+20 VSVTVYFL
-28 PRTGEN
+28 PRSAEN

-60 SMSAARVKD
+60 SLSAAKVKD
-69 SIDRN
+69 SIDTH

-99 ATDLNITP
+99 TKDLDITP

-114 KEIRKVYEN
+114 KEMRKVYEN
-123 GIVDRETYAKI
+123 GIVDRDTYAKI
-134 SSGQLPAVRFIHDN
+134 SSGKLPTVRFIHDN
-148 VAISLPT
+148 VAISIPT
-155 SNYLSA
+155 ANYLSA

-173 DRDVRQAISATQ
+173 DPNVRQAISATK
-185 LSQTL
+185 LSQVL
-190 HPNILVDSVTS
+190 HPNILVDTVTS
-201 RRLLDEAYQKAMA
+201 RRLLNESYQKAMA

-232 TSRLATVLRTYEQ
+232 TSRLATVLHTYEK
-245 IANERGS
+245 IANERGNS
-252 GTISQHYYP
+252 AISQHYYP
-261 LAGQILYMLIL
+261 IAGQTLYMLIL
-272 YAALYGYLYI
+272 YGMLFAYLYI
-282 FRRDYFEDDRTVT
+282 FRRDYFEDDRTVVFIIT
-295 FVMSLIGIFTL
+295 LIGLFTL
-306 FAFAMDAG
+306 FAFAMQAG
-314 FHMGFYLTPFTMVPI
+314 FSTGFYITPFTIVPI

-338 TAYFCHIIQV
+338 TAYFCHVILV
-348 LICAIVSSF
+348 LICSIVASF
-357 ALEFVFI
+357 ALEFIFM

-396 TLSYIAIEIMQSGSL
+396 TLSYVAIEVMQAGSL
-411 AKSEGRVFGCFAIN
+411 ARTEGRIFGCFAIN

-437 LLERIYGFT
+437 LLERVYGFT

-474 HSMAVSNLASAAAAK
+474 HSMAVSNLASAAASR

-537 TGHVSEGLA
+537 TGHVNEGLA

-554 KMIRRFITEHHGAGK
+554 KVIRNFISEHHGAGK

-579 AHPDEAVDPAMFSYP
+579 AHPDEEVDPANFTYP

-605 IMMADSV
+605 LMMADSV

-654 RTIKDVFAQRLR
+654 STIKEVFAQRLR
-666 TMYHSRISYPEM
+666 TMYHSRISYPEL
-678 KKSPAASA
+678 KKPESAS
-686 QAPAVLPPAE
+686 
-696 DSSEGAKDESTKEST
+696 
-711 KV
+711 

>member
-1 MKTLLSRQIT
+1 MPSRQLS
-11 LRILLFIAV
+11 LRILLFLIV
-20 VSVSVYFL
+20 VSVTVYFL
-28 PRTGEN
+28 PRSAEN

-60 SMSAARVKD
+60 SLSAAKVKD
-69 SIDRN
+69 SIDAN

-99 ATDLNITP
+99 TNDLDITP

-123 GIVDRETYAKI
+123 GIVDRDTYAKI
-134 SSGQLPAVRFIHDN
+134 SSGKLPTVRFIHDN
-148 VAISLPT
+148 VAISIPT
-155 SNYLSA
+155 ANYLSA
-161 FRAYEHLDSVLK
+161 FRAYEHLDSVL
-173 DRDVRQAISATQ
+173 RDPNVRKAISATK
-185 LSQTL
+185 LSQEL
-190 HPNILVDSVTS
+190 HPNILVDTVTS
-201 RRLLDEAYQKAMA
+201 QRLLNEAYQKAMA

-232 TSRLATVLRTYEQ
+232 TSRLATVLHTYEK
-245 IANERGS
+245 IANERGNS
-252 GTISQHYYP
+252 SISQHYYP
-261 LAGQILYMLIL
+261 MAGQILYMLIL
-272 YAALYGYLYI
+272 YGMLFAYLYI
-282 FRRDYFEDDRTVT
+282 FRRDYFEDDRTVVFIVT
-295 FVMSLIGIFTL
+295 LIGLFTL
-306 FAFAMDAG
+306 FAFAMQAG
-314 FHMGFYLTPFTMVPI
+314 FSTGFYITPFTIVPI

-338 TAYFCHIIQV
+338 TAYFCHVILV
-348 LICAIVSSF
+348 LICAIVASF
-357 ALEFVFI
+357 ALEFIFM

-396 TLSYIAIEIMQSGSL
+396 TLSYIAVEVMQAGSL
-411 AKSEGRVFGCFAIN
+411 ARTEGRVFGCFAIN

-474 HSMAVSNLASAAAAK
+474 HSMAVSNLASAAASR

-525 DALDPIQSARIV
+525 DALNPIQSARIV
-537 TGHVSEGLA
+537 TGHVNEGLA

-554 KMIRRFITEHHGAGK
+554 SVIRRFISEHHGAGK

-579 AHPDEAVDPAMFSYP
+579 AHPDEEVDPANFTYP

-605 IMMADSV
+605 LMMADSV
-612 EAASRSMTDHSPEAI
+612 EAASRSMTSHSPEAI

-654 RTIKDVFAQRLR
+654 STIKEVFAQRLR
-666 TMYHSRISYPEM
+666 TMYHSRISYPEL
-678 KKSPAASA
+678 KKPETAS
-686 QAPAVLPPAE
+686 
-696 DSSEGAKDESTKEST
+696 
-711 KV
+711 

>member
-1 MKTLLSRQIT
+1 S
-11 LRILLFIAV
+11 A
-20 VSVSVYFL
+20 
-28 PRTGEN
+28 EN
-34 HYTFEEGRPWS
+34 HYTFDEGRPWS

-60 SMSAARVKD
+60 SLSAAKVKD
-69 SIDRN
+69 SIDAN

-99 ATDLNITP
+99 TNDLDITP

-123 GIVDRETYAKI
+123 GIVDRDTYAKI
-134 SSGQLPAVRFIHDN
+134 SSGKLPTVRFIHDN
-148 VAISLPT
+148 VAISIPT
-155 SNYLSA
+155 ANYLSA
-161 FRAYEHLDSVLK
+161 FRAYEHLDSVL
-173 DRDVRQAISATQ
+173 RDPNVRKAISATK
-185 LSQTL
+185 LSQEL
-190 HPNILVDSVTS
+190 HPNILVDTVTS
-201 RRLLDEAYQKAMA
+201 QRLLNEAYQKAMA

-232 TSRLATVLRTYEQ
+232 TSRLATVLHTYEK
-245 IANERGS
+245 IANERGNS
-252 GTISQHYYP
+252 AISQHYYP
-261 LAGQILYMLIL
+261 MAGQILYMLIL
-272 YAALYGYLYI
+272 YGMLFAYLYI
-282 FRRDYFEDDRTVT
+282 FRRDYFEDDRTVVFIVT
-295 FVMSLIGIFTL
+295 LIGLFTL
-306 FAFAMDAG
+306 FAFAMQAG
-314 FHMGFYLTPFTMVPI
+314 FSTGFYITPFTIVPI

-338 TAYFCHIIQV
+338 TAYFCHVILV
-348 LICAIVSSF
+348 LICAIVASF
-357 ALEFVFI
+357 ALEFIFM

-396 TLSYIAIEIMQSGSL
+396 TLSYIAVEVMQAGSL
-411 AKSEGRVFGCFAIN
+411 ARTEGRVFGCFAIN

-474 HSMAVSNLASAAAAK
+474 HSMAVSNLASAAASR

-537 TGHVSEGLA
+537 TGHVNEGLA

-554 KMIRRFITEHHGAGK
+554 TVIRRFISEHHGAGK

-579 AHPDEAVDPAMFSYP
+579 AHPDEEVDPANFTYP

-605 IMMADSV
+605 LMMADSV
-612 EAASRSMTDHSPEAI
+612 EAASRSMTSHSPEAI

-654 RTIKDVFAQRLR
+654 STIKEVFAQRLR
-666 TMYHSRISYPEM
+666 TMYHSRISYPEL
-678 KKSPAASA
+678 KKPETAS
-686 QAPAVLPPAE
+686 
-696 DSSEGAKDESTKEST
+696 
-711 KV
+711 

>member
-1 MKTLLSRQIT
+1 MPSRQLS

-20 VSVSVYFL
+20 VSVTVYFL
-28 PRTGEN
+28 PRSAEN

-60 SMSAARVKD
+60 SLSAAKVKD
-69 SIDRN
+69 SIDTH

-99 ATDLNITP
+99 TKDLDITP

-123 GIVDRETYAKI
+123 GIVDRDTYAKI
-134 SSGQLPAVRFIHDN
+134 SSGKLPTVRFIHDN
-148 VAISLPT
+148 VAISIPT
-155 SNYLSA
+155 ANYLSA

-173 DRDVRQAISATQ
+173 DPNVRQAISATK
-185 LSQTL
+185 LSQVL
-190 HPNILVDSVTS
+190 HPNILVDTVTS
-201 RRLLDEAYQKAMA
+201 RRLLNESYQKAMA

-232 TSRLATVLRTYEQ
+232 TSRLATVLHTYEK
-245 IANERGS
+245 IANERGNS
-252 GTISQHYYP
+252 AISQHYYP
-261 LAGQILYMLIL
+261 IAGQTLYMLIL
-272 YAALYGYLYI
+272 YGMLFAYLYI
-282 FRRDYFEDDRTVT
+282 FRRDYFEDDRTVVFIIT
-295 FVMSLIGIFTL
+295 LIGLFTL
-306 FAFAMDAG
+306 FAFAMQAG
-314 FHMGFYLTPFTMVPI
+314 FSTGFYITPFTIVPI

-338 TAYFCHIIQV
+338 TAYFCHVILV
-348 LICAIVSSF
+348 LICSIVASF
-357 ALEFVFI
+357 ALEFIFM

-396 TLSYIAIEIMQSGSL
+396 TLSYVAIEVMQAGSL
-411 AKSEGRVFGCFAIN
+411 ARTEGRIFGCFAIN

-437 LLERIYGFT
+437 LLERVYGFT

-474 HSMAVSNLASAAAAK
+474 HSMAVSNLASAAASR

-537 TGHVSEGLA
+537 TGHVNEGLA

-554 KMIRRFITEHHGAGK
+554 KVIRNFISEHHGAGK

-579 AHPDEAVDPAMFSYP
+579 AHPDEEVDPANFTYP

-605 IMMADSV
+605 LMMADSV

-654 RTIKDVFAQRLR
+654 STIKEVFAQRLR
-666 TMYHSRISYPEM
+666 TMYHSRISYPEL
-678 KKSPAASA
+678 KKPESAS
-686 QAPAVLPPAE
+686 
-696 DSSEGAKDESTKEST
+696 
-711 KV
+711 

>member
-1 MKTLLSRQIT
+1 MPSRQLS

-20 VSVSVYFL
+20 VSVTVYFL
-28 PRTGEN
+28 PRSAEN

-60 SMSAARVKD
+60 SLSAAKVKD
-69 SIDRN
+69 SIDTH

-99 ATDLNITP
+99 TKDLDITP

-123 GIVDRETYAKI
+123 GIVDRDTYAKI
-134 SSGQLPAVRFIHDN
+134 SSGKLPTVRFIHDN
-148 VAISLPT
+148 VAISIPT
-155 SNYLSA
+155 TNYLSA

-173 DRDVRQAISATQ
+173 DPNVRQAISATK
-185 LSQTL
+185 LSQVL
-190 HPNILVDSVTS
+190 HPNILVDTVTS
-201 RRLLDEAYQKAMA
+201 RRLLNESYQKAMA

-232 TSRLATVLRTYEQ
+232 TSRLATVLHTYEK
-245 IANERGS
+245 IANERGNS
-252 GTISQHYYP
+252 AISQHYYP
-261 LAGQILYMLIL
+261 IAGQTLYMLIL
-272 YAALYGYLYI
+272 YGMLFAYLYI
-282 FRRDYFEDDRTVT
+282 FRRDYFEDDRTVVFIVT
-295 FVMSLIGIFTL
+295 LIGLFTL
-306 FAFAMDAG
+306 FAFAMQAG
-314 FHMGFYLTPFTMVPI
+314 FSTGFYITPFTIVPI

-338 TAYFCHIIQV
+338 TAYFCHVILV
-348 LICAIVSSF
+348 LICSIVASF
-357 ALEFVFI
+357 ALEFIFM

-396 TLSYIAIEIMQSGSL
+396 TLSYVAIEVMQAGSL
-411 AKSEGRVFGCFAIN
+411 ARTEGRIFGCFAIN

-437 LLERIYGFT
+437 LLERVYGFT

-474 HSMAVSNLASAAAAK
+474 HSMAVSNLASAAASR

-537 TGHVSEGLA
+537 TGHVNEGLA

-554 KMIRRFITEHHGAGK
+554 KVIRSFISEHHGAGK

-579 AHPDEAVDPAMFSYP
+579 AHPDEDVDPANFTYP

-605 IMMADSV
+605 LMMADSV

-654 RTIKDVFAQRLR
+654 STIKEVFAQRLR
-666 TMYHSRISYPEM
+666 TMYHSRISYPEL
-678 KKSPAASA
+678 KKPESAS
-686 QAPAVLPPAE
+686 
-696 DSSEGAKDESTKEST
+696 
-711 KV
+711 

>member
-1 MKTLLSRQIT
+1 MPSRQLS

-20 VSVSVYFL
+20 VSVTVYFL
-28 PRTGEN
+28 PRSAEN

-60 SMSAARVKD
+60 SLSAAKVKD
-69 SIDRN
+69 SIDTH

-99 ATDLNITP
+99 TKDLDITP

-123 GIVDRETYAKI
+123 GIVDRDTYAKI
-134 SSGQLPAVRFIHDN
+134 SSGKLPTVRFIHDN
-148 VAISLPT
+148 VAISIPT
-155 SNYLSA
+155 ANYLSA

-173 DRDVRQAISATQ
+173 DPNVRQAISATK
-185 LSQTL
+185 LSQVL
-190 HPNILVDSVTS
+190 HPNILVDTVTS
-201 RRLLDEAYQKAMA
+201 RRLLNESYQKAMA

-232 TSRLATVLRTYEQ
+232 TSRLATVLHTYEK
-245 IANERGS
+245 IANERGNS
-252 GTISQHYYP
+252 AISQHYYP
-261 LAGQILYMLIL
+261 ITGQTLYMLIL
-272 YAALYGYLYI
+272 YGMLFAYLYI
-282 FRRDYFEDDRTVT
+282 FRRDYFEDDRTVVFIIT
-295 FVMSLIGIFTL
+295 LIGLFTL
-306 FAFAMDAG
+306 FAFAMQAG
-314 FHMGFYLTPFTMVPI
+314 FSTGFYITPFTIVPI

-338 TAYFCHIIQV
+338 TAYFCHVILV
-348 LICAIVSSF
+348 LICSIVASF
-357 ALEFVFI
+357 ALEFIFM

-396 TLSYIAIEIMQSGSL
+396 TLSYVAIEVMQAGSL
-411 AKSEGRVFGCFAIN
+411 ARTEGRIFGCFAIN

-437 LLERIYGFT
+437 LLERVYGFT

-474 HSMAVSNLASAAAAK
+474 HSMAVSNLASAAASR

-537 TGHVSEGLA
+537 TGHVNEGLA

-554 KMIRRFITEHHGAGK
+554 KVIRNFISEHHGAGK

-579 AHPDEAVDPAMFSYP
+579 AHPDEEVDPANFTYP

-605 IMMADSV
+605 LMMADSV

-654 RTIKDVFAQRLR
+654 STIKEVFAQRLR
-666 TMYHSRISYPEM
+666 TMYHSRISYPEL
-678 KKSPAASA
+678 KKPESAS
-686 QAPAVLPPAE
+686 
-696 DSSEGAKDESTKEST
+696 
-711 KV
+711 

>member
-1 MKTLLSRQIT
+1 MPSRQLS

-20 VSVSVYFL
+20 VSVTVYFL
-28 PRTGEN
+28 PRSAEN

-60 SMSAARVKD
+60 SLSAAKVKD
-69 SIDRN
+69 SIDTH

-99 ATDLNITP
+99 TKDLDITP

-123 GIVDRETYAKI
+123 GIVDRDTYAKI
-134 SSGQLPAVRFIHDN
+134 SSGKLPTVRFIHDN
-148 VAISLPT
+148 VAISIPT
-155 SNYLSA
+155 TNYLSA

-173 DRDVRQAISATQ
+173 DPNVRQAISATK
-185 LSQTL
+185 LSQVL
-190 HPNILVDSVTS
+190 HPNILVDTVTS
-201 RRLLDEAYQKAMA
+201 RRLLNESYQKAMA

-232 TSRLATVLRTYEQ
+232 TSRLATVLHTYEK
-245 IANERGS
+245 IANERGNS
-252 GTISQHYYP
+252 AISQHYYP
-261 LAGQILYMLIL
+261 IAGQTLYMLIL
-272 YAALYGYLYI
+272 YGMLFAYLYI
-282 FRRDYFEDDRTVT
+282 FRRDYFEDDRTVVFIVT
-295 FVMSLIGIFTL
+295 LIGLFTL
-306 FAFAMDAG
+306 FAFAMQAG
-314 FHMGFYLTPFTMVPI
+314 FSTGFYITPFTIVPI

-338 TAYFCHIIQV
+338 TAYFCHVILV
-348 LICAIVSSF
+348 LICSIVASF
-357 ALEFVFI
+357 ALEFIFM

-396 TLSYIAIEIMQSGSL
+396 TLSYVAIEVMQAGSL
-411 AKSEGRVFGCFAIN
+411 ARTEGRIFGCFAIN

-437 LLERIYGFT
+437 LLERVYGFT

-474 HSMAVSNLASAAAAK
+474 HSMAVSNLASAAASR

-537 TGHVSEGLA
+537 TGHVNEGLA

-554 KMIRRFITEHHGAGK
+554 KVIRSFISEHHGAGK

-579 AHPDEAVDPAMFSYP
+579 AHPDEEVDPTNFTYP

-605 IMMADSV
+605 LMMADSV

-654 RTIKDVFAQRLR
+654 STIKEVFAQRLR
-666 TMYHSRISYPEM
+666 TMYHSRISYPEL
-678 KKSPAASA
+678 KKPESAS
-686 QAPAVLPPAE
+686 
-696 DSSEGAKDESTKEST
+696 
-711 KV
+711 

>member
-1 MKTLLSRQIT
+1 MKSMPSRQLS

-20 VSVSVYFL
+20 VSVTVYFL
-28 PRTGEN
+28 PRSAEN

-60 SMSAARVKD
+60 SLSAAKVKD
-69 SIDRN
+69 SIDTH

-99 ATDLNITP
+99 TKDLDITP

-123 GIVDRETYAKI
+123 GIVDRDTYAKI
-134 SSGQLPAVRFIHDN
+134 SSGKLPTVRFIHDN
-148 VAISLPT
+148 VAISIPT
-155 SNYLSA
+155 ANYLSA

-173 DRDVRQAISATQ
+173 DPNVRQAISATK
-185 LSQTL
+185 LSQVL
-190 HPNILVDSVTS
+190 HPNILVDTVTS
-201 RRLLDEAYQKAMA
+201 RRLLNESYQKAMA

-232 TSRLATVLRTYEQ
+232 TSRLATVLHTYEK
-245 IANERGS
+245 IANERGNS
-252 GTISQHYYP
+252 AISQHYYP
-261 LAGQILYMLIL
+261 IAGQTLYMLIL
-272 YAALYGYLYI
+272 YGMLFAYLYI
-282 FRRDYFEDDRTVT
+282 FRRDYFEDDRTVVFIIT
-295 FVMSLIGIFTL
+295 LIGLFTL
-306 FAFAMDAG
+306 FAFAMQAG
-314 FHMGFYLTPFTMVPI
+314 FSTGFYITPFTIVPI

-338 TAYFCHIIQV
+338 TAYFCHVILV
-348 LICAIVSSF
+348 LICSIVASF
-357 ALEFVFI
+357 ALEFIFM

-396 TLSYIAIEIMQSGSL
+396 TLSYVAIEVMQAGSL
-411 AKSEGRVFGCFAIN
+411 ARTEGRIFGCFAIN

-437 LLERIYGFT
+437 LLERVYGFT

-474 HSMAVSNLASAAAAK
+474 HSMAVSNLASAAASR

-501 LYHDIGKIKNPAFYT
+501 LYHDISKIKNPAFYT

-537 TGHVSEGLA
+537 TGHVNEGLA

-554 KMIRRFITEHHGAGK
+554 KVIRNFISEHHGAGK

-579 AHPDEAVDPAMFSYP
+579 AHPDEEVDPANFTYP

-605 IMMADSV
+605 LMMADSV

-627 SALVNK
+627 SALINK

-654 RTIKDVFAQRLR
+654 STIKEVFAQRLR
-666 TMYHSRISYPEM
+666 TMYHSRISYPEL
-678 KKSPAASA
+678 KKPESAS
-686 QAPAVLPPAE
+686 
-696 DSSEGAKDESTKEST
+696 
-711 KV
+711 

>member
-1 MKTLLSRQIT
+1 MNPMPSRQLS
-11 LRILLFIAV
+11 LRILLFLIV
-20 VSVSVYFL
+20 VSVTVYFL
-28 PRTGEN
+28 PRSAEN

-60 SMSAARVKD
+60 SLSAAKVKD
-69 SIDRN
+69 SIDAN

-99 ATDLNITP
+99 TNDLDITP

-123 GIVDRETYAKI
+123 GIVDRDTYAKI
-134 SSGQLPAVRFIHDN
+134 SSGKLPTVRFIHDN
-148 VAISLPT
+148 VAISIPT
-155 SNYLSA
+155 ANYLSA
-161 FRAYEHLDSVLK
+161 FRAYEHLDSVL
-173 DRDVRQAISATQ
+173 RDPNVRKAISATK
-185 LSQTL
+185 LSQEL
-190 HPNILVDSVTS
+190 HPNILVDTVTS
-201 RRLLDEAYQKAMA
+201 QRLLNEAYQKAMA

-232 TSRLATVLRTYEQ
+232 TSRLATVLHTYEK
-245 IANERGS
+245 IANERGNS
-252 GTISQHYYP
+252 AISQHYYP
-261 LAGQILYMLIL
+261 MAGQILYMLIL
-272 YAALYGYLYI
+272 YGMLFAYLYI
-282 FRRDYFEDDRTVT
+282 FRRDYFEDDRTVVFIVT
-295 FVMSLIGIFTL
+295 LIGLFTL
-306 FAFAMDAG
+306 FAFAMQAG
-314 FHMGFYLTPFTMVPI
+314 FSTGFYITPFTIVPI

-338 TAYFCHIIQV
+338 TAYFCHVILV
-348 LICAIVSSF
+348 LICAIVASF
-357 ALEFVFI
+357 ALEFIFM

-396 TLSYIAIEIMQSGSL
+396 TLSYIAVEVMQAGSL
-411 AKSEGRVFGCFAIN
+411 ARTEGRVFGCFAIN

-474 HSMAVSNLASAAAAK
+474 HSMAVSNLASAAASR

-537 TGHVSEGLA
+537 TGHVNEGLA

-554 KMIRRFITEHHGAGK
+554 TVIRRFISEHHGAGK

-579 AHPDEAVDPAMFSYP
+579 AHPDEEVDPANFTYH

-605 IMMADSV
+605 LMMADSV
-612 EAASRSMTDHSPEAI
+612 EAASRSMTSHSPEAI

-654 RTIKDVFAQRLR
+654 STIKEVFAQRLR
-666 TMYHSRISYPEM
+666 TMYHSRISYPEL
-678 KKSPAASA
+678 KKPETAS
-686 QAPAVLPPAE
+686 
-696 DSSEGAKDESTKEST
+696 
-711 KV
+711 

>member
-1 MKTLLSRQIT
+1 MPSRQLS

-20 VSVSVYFL
+20 VSVTVYFL
-28 PRTGEN
+28 PRSAEN

-60 SMSAARVKD
+60 SLSAAKVKD
-69 SIDRN
+69 SIDTH

-94 TRLNA
+94 TRLNV
-99 ATDLNITP
+99 TKDLDITP

-123 GIVDRETYAKI
+123 GIVDRDTYAKI
-134 SSGQLPAVRFIHDN
+134 SSGKLPTVRFIHDN
-148 VAISLPT
+148 VAISIPT
-155 SNYLSA
+155 ANYLSA

-173 DRDVRQAISATQ
+173 DPNVRQAISATK
-185 LSQTL
+185 LSQVL
-190 HPNILVDSVTS
+190 HPNILVDTVTS
-201 RRLLDEAYQKAMA
+201 RRLLNESYQKAMA

-232 TSRLATVLRTYEQ
+232 TSRLATVLHTYEK
-245 IANERGS
+245 IANERGNS
-252 GTISQHYYP
+252 AISQHYYP
-261 LAGQILYMLIL
+261 IAGQTLYMLIL
-272 YAALYGYLYI
+272 YGMLFAYLYI
-282 FRRDYFEDDRTVT
+282 FRRDYFEDDRTVVFIIT
-295 FVMSLIGIFTL
+295 LIGLFTL
-306 FAFAMDAG
+306 FAFAMQAG
-314 FHMGFYLTPFTMVPI
+314 FSTGFYITPFTIVPI

-338 TAYFCHIIQV
+338 TAYFCHVILV
-348 LICAIVSSF
+348 LICSIVASF
-357 ALEFVFI
+357 ALEFIFM

-396 TLSYIAIEIMQSGSL
+396 TLSYVAIEVMQAGSL
-411 AKSEGRVFGCFAIN
+411 ARTEGRIFGCFAIN

-437 LLERIYGFT
+437 LLERVYGFT

-474 HSMAVSNLASAAAAK
+474 HSMAVSNLASAAASR

-537 TGHVSEGLA
+537 TGHVNEGLA

-554 KMIRRFITEHHGAGK
+554 KVIRNFISEHHGAGK

-579 AHPDEAVDPAMFSYP
+579 AHPDEEVDPANFTYP

-605 IMMADSV
+605 LMMADSV

-627 SALVNK
+627 SALINK

-654 RTIKDVFAQRLR
+654 STIKEVFAQRLR
-666 TMYHSRISYPEM
+666 TMYHSRISYPEL
-678 KKSPAASA
+678 KKPESAS
-686 QAPAVLPPAE
+686 
-696 DSSEGAKDESTKEST
+696 
-711 KV
+711 